1 MLFKEEDL
9 KTKLYY
15 KRYDFT
21 FPIVNFLFISSN
33 IQASPAFHN
42 SYVTLEL
49 VPNAL
54 NFWTELSCW
63 GKSYVALRLKSSLQ
77 KVYVRHHNLVI
88 HISNDNGSFTF
99 YADVLFS
106 PALPRLLPDS
116 AVYMS
121 NTVGV
126 HHKFLI
132 LYMCCPSFCV
142 CSRQVLIVY
151 ICCPSWVILCLFTSS
166 IDCVYM
172 LPILSYFV
180 FVHV

>member
-77 KVYVRHHNLVI
+77 KSTFAITIWLSISQMIMDLLLFTQMFCFLRHCQDFCRTRLYISATRWEFITSFWFCICVARLFVFVHGKYWLCIYV
-88 HISNDNGSFTF
+88 
-99 YADVLFS
+99 A
-106 PALPRLLPDS
+106 RLEL
-116 AVYMS
+116 
-121 NTVGV
+121 
-126 HHKFLI
+126 
-132 LYMCCPSFCV
+132 FCV
-142 CSRQVLIVY
+142 CSLPVLIAY
-151 ICCPSWVILCLFTSS
+151 MHCPS
-166 IDCVYM
+166 
-172 LPILSYFV
+172 
-180 FVHV
+180 

>member
-33 IQASPAFHN
+33 IIQASPAFHN

-54 NFWTELSCW
+54 NFWAELSCW
-63 GKSYVALRLKSSLQ
+63 GKRYVALRLKSSQQ

-99 YADVLFS
+99 YADVLFPPS
-106 PALPRLLPDS
+106 LRRLLPDS

-126 HHKFLI
+126 HH
-132 LYMCCPSFCV
+132 
-142 CSRQVLIVY
+142 
-151 ICCPSWVILCLFTSS
+151 
-166 IDCVYM
+166 
-172 LPILSYFV
+172 
-180 FVHV
+180 